1 MKYTLKKPDG
11 TEVTLTRDQLT
22 IGYNTREINTAWP
35 AKEQSGTE
43 WLRVGV
49 LLGVEAPG
57 LEPGFHSEPPPSENS
72 TDRSL
77 TAAPGADFAASLARR
92 YADAY
97 TEAHAVV
104 TVGKIVKGVAVV
116 LFILILIAGFVMASD
131 SGNRQFGG
139 GGTNGLVAGMGFA
152 LACIIGIPTYVLGI
166 LIAAQGQTSLASLD
180 TAVNSSRHLS
190 NEDVARVLAKR
201 FSL

>member
-35 AKEQSGTE
+35 VKEQGDTA

-57 LEPGFHSEPPPSENS
+57 VEPGFPSGLPPSEDS
-72 TDRSL
+72 TERSP
-77 TAAPGADFAASLARR
+77 TAAPAASFAASLARR
-92 YADAY
+92 YTDAY
-97 TEAHAVV
+97 TEAHAAV
-104 TVGKIVKGVAVV
+104 TVGKVVKGVAVV
-116 LFILILIAGFVMASD
+116 LFIGILIAGLAMASD
-131 SGNRQFGG
+131 RSNREFGG
-139 GGTNGLVAGMGFA
+139 GEMNALVAGLGFA
-152 LACIIGIPTYVLGI
+152 LACIVGIPTYVLGI

-180 TAVNSSRHLS
+180 SAVNSSRHLS
-190 NEDVARVLAKR
+190 NDDVARVLAKR
-201 FSL
+201 FSP